1 LKDKCSEEKRREEK
15 RRQEKTREDKR
26 REEKVSMG
34 QQCRSQAG
42 IRKPSKGSL
51 RRRITLDTLGNVF
64 AHIPQHISTC
74 FYLN

>member
-1 LKDKCSEEKRREEK
+1 
-15 RRQEKTREDKR
+15 
-26 REEKVSMG
+26 MG

-51 RRRITLDTLGNVF
+51 HRRITLDTLGNVF